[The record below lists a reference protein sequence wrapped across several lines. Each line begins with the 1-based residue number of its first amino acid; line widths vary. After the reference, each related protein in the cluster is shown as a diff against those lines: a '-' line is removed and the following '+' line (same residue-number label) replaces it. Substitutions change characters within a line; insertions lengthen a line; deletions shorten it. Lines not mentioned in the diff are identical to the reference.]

1 MVTAATRGKAR
12 LLKSYDTKE
21 IVRSEIASLQT
32 GLDVTVRAWVIL
44 EDHYHI
50 LLKTPRGDVLPTFF
64 RRLHGRTAFAVNTL
78 DGQRGRQVWH
88 NYWDT
93 CIRTEADFW
102 TRFNYIHYNPVKH
115 GYVRDPEQWEF
126 SSLGM
131 FLERKGRDWVA
142 DVVRRFPPRDFTDQA
157 DRFPHPDQDLGLST
171 G

>member
-1 MVTAATRGKAR
+1 
-12 LLKSYDTKE
+12 
-21 IVRSEIASLQT
+21 
-32 GLDVTVRAWVIL
+32 
-44 EDHYHI
+44 
-50 LLKTPRGDVLPTFF
+50 
-64 RRLHGRTAFAVNTL
+64 VNTL